1 MSVARTIL
9 YTMGERPVLTARL
22 SERTL
27 ERLEQYADK
36 EGMSKSKAAD
46 YMIKQGLDVQE
57 SDMRLVPVKADGG
70 IEQKVERV
78 SERVEQTSE
87 DVDDLDR
94 RLSEHYAGIL
104 ATVLLIGGIVTFPGF
119 SLPILGAVL
128 VLAVA
133 TLIRNVG
140 GSNE

>member
-1 MSVARTIL
+1 
-9 YTMGERPVLTARL
+9 MGERPVLTARL

-27 ERLEQYADK
+27 ERLEQYADR

-87 DVDDLDR
+87 DVDDLR

-104 ATVLLIGGIVTFPGF
+104 VTVLLIGGIVTFPGF

-128 VLAVA
+128 VLAIA